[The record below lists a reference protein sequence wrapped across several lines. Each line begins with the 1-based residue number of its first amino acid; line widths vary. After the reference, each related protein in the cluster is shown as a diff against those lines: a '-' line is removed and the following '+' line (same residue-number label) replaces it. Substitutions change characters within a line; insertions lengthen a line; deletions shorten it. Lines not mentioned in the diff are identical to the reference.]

1 MSEDL
6 DPVVVRP
13 ISPVVQADLSR
24 LLTISLLIPGREE
37 PVSVQVD
44 GIDVLRY
51 EEWRD
56 VFRVVLSARVSEV
69 PRDDRENAQY
79 LLRTL
84 RFMRAVPRVMQTSTR
99 PDMQATPVGNDALDT
114 IVREMAQALEHL
126 EKVQALDHA

>member
-37 PVSVQVD
+37 PMPVQVY
-44 GIDVLRY
+44 GIDILRD

-56 VFRVVLSARVSEV
+56 AFRVVLSARVSEL
-69 PRDDRENAQY
+69 PPEDRENAQY

>member
-6 DPVVVRP
+6 DPAVVRP

-44 GIDVLRY
+44 GIDVLRD

-69 PRDDRENAQY
+69 PGDDRENVQY

-99 PDMQATPVGNDALDT
+99 PDMQATPVGNDALDI
-114 IVREMAQALEHL
+114 IVLGMAQALEHL
-126 EKVQALDHA
+126 EKVQALDYA